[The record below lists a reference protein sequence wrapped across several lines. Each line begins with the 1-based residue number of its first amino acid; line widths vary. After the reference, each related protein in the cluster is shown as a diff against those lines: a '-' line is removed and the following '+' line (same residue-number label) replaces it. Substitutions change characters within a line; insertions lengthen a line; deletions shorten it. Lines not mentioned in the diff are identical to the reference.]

1 MSVGAG
7 LCGAASLSS
16 VPTATVRREGE
27 STGSLLDLPIFEIEQ
42 SLLETLTAMTS
53 SLLYSHHAAISFTQN
68 HQRRLC
74 ESEFADDDE
83 AALTLGSKV
92 CSSS

>member
-1 MSVGAG
+1 MSVGVVF
-7 LCGAASLSS
+7 AAQHHRRSFPRGNSQ
-16 VPTATVRREGE
+16 REGE

-74 ESEFADDDE
+74 ESEFADDGE
-83 AALTLGSKV
+83 VA
-92 CSSS
+92 